1 MPVEAPVTMAAR
13 SATTPSNH
21 SAGRASPAT
30 RQTEEIDLVGLRR
43 CVVTIVGECKW
54 TSGRLG
60 ADVLGD
66 LETYKI
72 PAMRQAKVRFAKG
85 GPQIVLISK
94 SGFKARSGS
103 RGRLVG
109 MMWRS
114 STRVRHQAGCPWRTG
129 PLPDAS
135 RARRS
140 GPSVGRMQFLRAT
153 RTRDR

>member
-1 MPVEAPVTMAAR
+1 MAAR
-13 SATTPSNH
+13 SARTPSNH

-30 RQTEEIDLVGLRR
+30 RQTAEIDLVGLRR

-94 SGFKARSGS
+94 SGFKAG
-103 RGRLVG
+103 LVSLA
-109 MMWRS
+109 RQ
-114 STRVRHQAGCPWRTG
+114 RDDLQLVDAAALADDLAQAGGVR
-129 PLPDAS
+129 
-135 RARRS
+135 
-140 GPSVGRMQFLRAT
+140 
-153 RTRDR
+153 